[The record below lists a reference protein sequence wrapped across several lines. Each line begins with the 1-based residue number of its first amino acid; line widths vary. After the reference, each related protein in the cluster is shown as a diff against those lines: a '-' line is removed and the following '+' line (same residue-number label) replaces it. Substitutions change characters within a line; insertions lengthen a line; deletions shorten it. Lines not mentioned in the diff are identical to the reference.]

1 MKILNVIKESITIR
15 ITTLEFSYWS
25 RNPGHEKNHNAI
37 NVMMIESDSEKFLCH
52 WTALKQLLVTEM
64 SIVRKWIIVKSEL
77 GKKITWWRHRL
88 RLGNIKKQYVGLSA
102 TSQTD
107 TLSTT
112 NKNGTEFRQ
121 KEENK
126 VLGTTIYDRMTA

>member
-1 MKILNVIKESITIR
+1 
-15 ITTLEFSYWS
+15 
-25 RNPGHEKNHNAI
+25 
-37 NVMMIESDSEKFLCH
+37 MIESDSEKFLCH

-88 RLGNIKKQYVGLSA
+88 RLRNIKKQYVGLSA

-112 NKNGTEFRQ
+112 NKSGTEFRQ

-126 VLGTTIYDRMTA
+126 VLGTTIYDRMAAWCINMG